1 MFGYSWGPILIILLI
16 VLILFGPR
24 RLPELG
30 DSIGKAIRSFKKAHD
45 EPQQE
50 NVPPKEVTGGTGAAG
65 AAPQAATCPQC
76 HKDLTGD
83 FAFCPHCGSKVK
95 AA

>member
-30 DSIGKAIRSFKKAHD
+30 DSIGKAIRSFKKAHE
-45 EPQQE
+45 EPPE
-50 NVPPKEVTGGTGAAG
+50 NVPPKEVTGTSASTA
-65 AAPQAATCPQC
+65 QTATCPACQ
-76 HKDLTGD
+76 KELSGD
-83 FAFCPHCGSKVK
+83 FAFCPHCGNKLK

>member
-30 DSIGKAIRSFKKAHD
+30 DSIGKAIRSFKKAHE
-45 EPQQE
+45 EPPE
-50 NVPPKEVTGGTGAAG
+50 TTPPKEVTGTSASTAT
-65 AAPQAATCPQC
+65 QTATCPAC
-76 HKDLTGD
+76 HQDLSGD
-83 FAFCPHCGSKVK
+83 FAFCPHCGNKLK

>member
-30 DSIGKAIRSFKKAHD
+30 DSIGKAIRSFKKAHE
-45 EPQQE
+45 EPPE
-50 NVPPKEVTGGTGAAG
+50 TIPPKEVTNTGAAG
-65 AAPQAATCPQC
+65 PAAQATVCPSC
-76 HKDLTGD
+76 HTDLSGD
-83 FAFCPHCGSKVK
+83 FAFCPHCGYKLK